1 MKKYENAVQSK
12 PKNFISAHAWGFIIG
27 ILILGLVFASA
38 EAYMDYKDKVVR
50 YYFADGSYT
59 DVVDGY
65 YADATYPPVT
75 DTQTTAPGG
84 SPVAPN
90 E

>member
-1 MKKYENAVQSK
+1 MKKYETAEQNK
-12 PKNFISAHAWGFIIG
+12 PKNFISAHAWGFILG
-27 ILILGLVFASA
+27 LLILALVFVSA

-65 YADATYPPVT
+65 YADATYPPAT
-75 DTQTTAPGG
+75 DAQTTVPSV
-84 SPVAPN
+84 SPVTPN
-90 E
+90 D